1 MEFNMKLTINAS
13 TIRAAA
19 VAAAS
24 KDIRYY
30 LVGVHLSIAHQDYAT
45 VYGTDGHMLFA
56 GRASYS
62 VDGEESL
69 EPLAIT
75 IPLEIVKKCD
85 KRADLFTLESLTDGA
100 YMLDGMRFAPLDGRY
115 PDVQRVITRRDQLQ
129 PATVSVIDPDLVV
142 RAHAAMALH
151 YGDKKGFTYPML
163 QQGNSAALIHN
174 GQNDAVCVVMPMR
187 GKDAEYQSFQFDL
200 PAPLQAAP
208 ELKVA

>member
-1 MEFNMKLTINAS
+1 MKLTINAS

-115 PDVQRVITRRDQLQ
+115 PEVQRVITRRDQLQ

-187 GKDAEYQSFQFDL
+187 GKDAEYQDFQFDL

-208 ELKVA
+208 HLKVA

>member
-1 MEFNMKLTINAS
+1 MKLTINAS

-30 LVGVHLSIAHQDYAT
+30 LVGVHLSIAHQDFAT

-75 IPLEIVKKCD
+75 IPLDIVKKCD
-85 KRADLFTLESLTDGA
+85 KRADLFTLESLPDGS
-100 YMLDGMRFAPLDGRY
+100 YMLDGMRFSPLDGRY
-115 PDVQRVITRRDQLQ
+115 PDVQRVITRVDQVQ
-129 PATVSVIDPDLVV
+129 PVEVAFCDPDLLV
-142 RAHAAMALH
+142 RAHSAMALY
-151 YGDKKGFTYPML
+151 YGDKKGTTYCML
-163 QQGNSAALIHN
+163 QQGRSATLIHN
-174 GQNDAVCVVMPMR
+174 VASDAICVVMPMR
-187 GKDAEYQSFQFDL
+187 GKDAEYQGFQFDL

-208 ELKVA
+208 HLKVA